1 MIVHRK
7 AAERGNTRSGWLD
20 GRHSFSFNRYYD
32 PDWMG
37 FRTLRVINDDIVQPS
52 GGFGTHPHQDMEIVT
67 WVLDGVV
74 KHRDSTG
81 SEGEIRPGEAQRMS
95 AGTGIYHSEFNGS
108 ATDRVRLLQIWI
120 EPAEAGM
127 APSYEQKEFPEQ
139 ERRNRLRVI
148 ASQDG
153 REDSVT
159 IGQDAALYDGVLE
172 AGVTVEHPIAAGR
185 SAWVQ
190 VAKGKVAVNGLAL
203 EEGDGAA
210 LSGESSV
217 RILAGEQSEVLVFDL
232 K

>member
-7 AAERGNTRSGWLD
+7 AAECGNTRSGWLD